1 MAWNQQQFL
10 RPLLYPG
17 NPADS
22 ISSSYG
28 LTYSIPVVP
37 RRGTYGTMNMASSDV
52 EKRVLVVDKAEL
64 IPRSVK
70 QAQTRR
76 ILLSVLW
83 LFASLFVTSF
93 VFYALGIPSCRR
105 SDDHEPFSPITSTS
119 NGTHAPQ
126 VEGID
131 TTRLANLDSLKP
143 QPKER
148 QIQTSVTSLS
158 AAAEKTVLRN
168 FEVAPPVLMP
178 YGPAD
183 SDGTTPIPAGS
194 TQKACT
200 VLLMRRDFAF
210 SYGDP
215 YIGDYTPPSCKFNR
229 VVMNFTVVS
238 EGRQYDRLALMYLGD
253 TEVWRTSTAEP
264 VAPPG
269 IRWEY
274 LKDMTEYLSLWQQK
288 QKIIFDLG
296 NLVNDKYTGIFN
308 TTLTATFFNSDVATN
323 AAPLSDLI
331 IPVSARQSANNAVS
345 QFTLPK
351 DNATNTISNFPR
363 NARRAVFSVSA
374 NGQGNEEFWW
384 SNVLQSDVNAFS
396 DTVGELPG
404 YSPFRE
410 VQVLIDGQ
418 LAGVYWPFPVIF
430 TGGVV
435 PSLHRPIA
443 GIEAFDLKE
452 HEIDMTPWL
461 AVLTDGKPHEFT
473 IRIAGINDT
482 ASPSGHTAVL
492 TDHVNESWYVTGKIF
507 IWTGAGNSPSIGNGN
522 NRKPPTIDGLTPSI
536 TLSSI
541 RTPSTG
547 NSSTPESITYTTS
560 VKRSL
565 HIRSPLG
572 TWTQSLSYTN
582 KGLVSAQGY
591 NQLNDMLISGSES
604 WSPSTNDD
612 DKYKTSYTYPL
623 YANSSYS
630 VSPTGNLSI
639 SGHLIQGKT
648 VSLSGAAVFPDYDT
662 VAFNGNGNGKNGPA
676 KYRESRLETEKEGEA
691 WYEQTGDGKNSTGS
705 GDSRQRFTF
714 GGVETRSG
722 RGEEL
727 YFRDVESK
735 AGRVVRDVKRLGGQA
750 VATGYEVVVEGG
762 GGGERGKGGR
772 GDDAGVF
779 GGVPV
784 DGGEGVKGDGVKRG
798 GAMRM
803 FLGRNRF

>member
-1 MAWNQQQFL
+1 
-10 RPLLYPG
+10 
-17 NPADS
+17 
-22 ISSSYG
+22 
-28 LTYSIPVVP
+28 
-37 RRGTYGTMNMASSDV
+37 MNMASPDIEKRPLVV
-52 EKRVLVVDKAEL
+52 EKEEL
-64 IPRSVK
+64 MPRSVK
-70 QAQTRR
+70 KARKRR
-76 ILLSVLW
+76 VLLSVLW
-83 LFASLFVTSF
+83 LFASLFVTGF
-93 VFYALGIPSCRR
+93 VFHGLGIPSCRR
-105 SDDHEPFSPITSTS
+105 SDVHEQFSPINSTS
-119 NGTHAPQ
+119 NGKYAHQ
-126 VEGID
+126 VEGLE
-131 TTRLANLDSLKP
+131 TTKPVTLGLLKS
-143 QPKER
+143 QPEER
-148 QIQTSVTSLS
+148 QIQSSVTTSS
-158 AAAEKTVLRN
+158 AAAERTVLRN

-194 TQKACT
+194 TQKACN
-200 VLLMRRDFAF
+200 VLLMRHDFAF

-264 VAPPG
+264 VVPPG

-296 NLVNDKYTGIFN
+296 NLVSDKYTGIFN
-308 TTLTATFFNSDVATN
+308 TTLTATFFYTNVAAN
-323 AAPLSDLI
+323 AAPPSDLI
-331 IPVSARQSANNAVS
+331 IPISARQSANNAVS
-345 QFTLPK
+345 QFTLPAQ
-351 DNATNTISNFPR
+351 NATNTISNFPR
-363 NARRAVFSVSA
+363 NARRAVFSISA

-384 SNVLQSDVNAFS
+384 SNLLQSDVNAFS

-452 HEIDMTPWL
+452 HEIDITTWL

-482 ASPSGHTAVL
+482 QSSSSSGHTAVL

-507 IWTGAGNSPSIGNGN
+507 IWTGTGNSHFTGGSN
-522 NRKPPTIDGLTPSI
+522 NNKKPTIDGLTPLIS
-536 TLSSI
+536 LSSI
-541 RTPSTG
+541 RTPSSTG
-547 NSSTPESITYTTS
+547 NNSSNSTTTPESITYITS

-565 HIRSPLG
+565 RVRSPLG
-572 TWTQSLSYTN
+572 VWTQTLSYTN

-604 WSPSTNDD
+604 SSTSG
-612 DKYKTSYTYPL
+612 YETSYTYPL
-623 YANSSYS
+623 LANSSYS
-630 VSPTGNLSI
+630 VSPQGNMSI
-639 SGHLIQGKT
+639 WGHLIQGKT
-648 VSLSGAAVFPDYDT
+648 LTLSGAAVFPDYDT
-662 VAFNGNGNGKNGPA
+662 VAFNGNGKTP
-676 KYRESRLETEKEGEA
+676 KYRESRMETKKEGEA
-691 WYEQTGDGKNSTGS
+691 WYEQSGDGKNSTGS
-705 GDSRQRFTF
+705 GDSRQVFRFA
-714 GGVETRSG
+714 GGLAEAKG
-722 RGEEL
+722 GNEAEEEL
-727 YFRDVESK
+727 YFRDVEARS
-735 AGRVVRDVKRLGGQA
+735 GRVVRDVKRLGGKD
-750 VATGYEVVVEGG
+750 VVVTGG
-762 GGGERGKGGR
+762 GYQSAAAVMTGD
-772 GDDAGVF
+772 DDAGVF
-779 GGVPV
+779 GGVPTS
-784 DGGEGVKGDGVKRG
+784 GGEGGVKRGG

>member
-1 MAWNQQQFL
+1 MANTVSDQGQFL

-17 NPADS
+17 NPAGS
-22 ISSSYG
+22 VSTAHGLRSSTS
-28 LTYSIPVVP
+28 VVP
-37 RRGTYGTMNMASSDV
+37 RSGTYGTMNMASADI
-52 EKRVLVVDKAEL
+52 EKRPLVVMREEL

-70 QAQTRR
+70 QARTRR
-76 ILLSVLW
+76 VLLSVMW
-83 LFASLFVTSF
+83 LFASLFVTGF
-93 VFYALGIPSCRR
+93 VFHVLGIPSCPI
-105 SDDHEPFSPITSTS
+105 SDIHEQLSTA
-119 NGTHAPQ
+119 NGTYGHQ
-126 VEGID
+126 VEGLHP
-131 TTRLANLDSLKP
+131 TEPATLDLLKS
-143 QPKER
+143 QQKAR
-148 QIQTSVTSLS
+148 QIQSSVTTSS

-194 TQKACT
+194 TQEACT
-200 VLLMRRDFAF
+200 VLLMRHDFAF
-210 SYGDP
+210 SYGVP

-229 VVMNFTVVS
+229 IVMNFTVVS

-308 TTLTATFFNSDVATN
+308 TTLTATFFYSDVATN
-323 AAPLSDLI
+323 AAPPSDLI
-331 IPVSARQSANNAVS
+331 IPISARQSANNAVS
-345 QFTLPK
+345 QFTLPTQ
-351 DNATNTISNFPR
+351 NATNTISDFPL

-384 SNVLQSDVNAFS
+384 SNVLQSDTNAFS

-410 VQVLIDGQ
+410 VQILIDGH

-452 HEIDMTPWL
+452 HEIDITPWL

-482 ASPSGHTAVL
+482 ASSSSSGHNAVL

-507 IWTGAGNSPSIGNGN
+507 IWTDSHSHSNSIGSN
-522 NRKPPTIDGLTPSI
+522 NNNNNNDNKLPTIDGLTPLI
-536 TLSSI
+536 TVSSI
-541 RTPSTG
+541 RAPPSSS

-565 HIRSPLG
+565 RVRSPLV
-572 TWTQSLSYTN
+572 TWTQTLSYTN

-591 NQLNDMLISGSES
+591 NQFNDMLISGSES
-604 WSPSTNDD
+604 SSSSSSSTHD
-612 DKYKTSYTYPL
+612 YETSYTFPL
-623 YANSSYS
+623 LANSTYS
-630 VSPTGNLSI
+630 VSPQGNLSI

-648 VSLSGAAVFPDYDT
+648 VVVSGQMTFPDYDT
-662 VAFNGNGNGKNGPA
+662 VAFNGEGKSPRY
-676 KYRESRLETEKEGEA
+676 KESRLETKKEGQA

-705 GDSRQRFTF
+705 GDSKQVFTF
-714 GGVETRSG
+714 GGVEAQGG

-727 YFRDVESK
+727 YFRDVEAR
-735 AGRVVRDVKRLGGQA
+735 AGRVVRDVKRLGGKDVVGAAGYGEVGAAA
-750 VATGYEVVVEGG
+750 VTA
-762 GGGERGKGGR
+762 GEN
-772 GDDAGVF
+772 DDAAGVF
-779 GGVPV
+779 GGVPMV
-784 DGGEGVKGDGVKRG
+784 GGGGGDGVKRG